1 MSSEAVFCQ
10 LIFETNTFSN
20 YYHMK
25 PLRLALVT
33 RRFWPLVGGAEVV
46 MANLAS
52 EFLRQGTLPVI
63 LTAQWEKQWPQKCIL
78 DEVPVVR
85 LPHSARQGW
94 GTLRYMSSLSRWLK
108 NHPTDFD
115 LVYVS
120 MLKHDAYAVM
130 GCLAGSPKPVVLRAE
145 AGGKDGDCDWQRRA
159 RFGKRIQARCR
170 QANALV
176 AISPVIE
183 KELLLAGYSPAT
195 IHRINDGVASMAIP
209 DEHQQREAR
218 KVLAEANPA
227 LKLPAGAQLA
237 VFNGRLHPEKGLFD
251 LIRAWPVVQREVPNA
266 RLWLVG
272 TGEARPKLV
281 ETVENLGLFKHV
293 VFPGVFDS
301 LEEVLLAADLFV
313 LPSYQE
319 GLSAALL
326 EAMAYGLPTVVTD
339 VPGNRVVVQDE
350 ETGLIVPP
358 KSPQQLARAISRIWT
373 DHDLRIRL
381 IQAAKQLV
389 RESYSLEAI
398 AKAHLHLFRELIS
411 SKVENRVSG
420 NRS

>member
-1 MSSEAVFCQ
+1 MSSEAPFCQ
-10 LIFETNTFSN
+10 PVFEKSIFSDCC
-20 YYHMK
+20 YMK

-63 LTAQWEKQWPQKCIL
+63 LTAQWEKQWPRKCIL

-94 GTLRYMSSLSRWLK
+94 GTLRYMTALSRWLK
-108 NHPTDFD
+108 NHSTDFD

-120 MLKHDAYAVM
+120 MLKHDAYAVTR
-130 GCLAGSPKPVVLRAE
+130 CLARTPKPIVLRAE
-145 AGGKDGDCDWQRRA
+145 DGGKDGDCDWQQSA
-159 RFGKRIQARCR
+159 RFGKRIQDRCR

-176 AISPVIE
+176 AISPAIE
-183 KELLLAGYSPAT
+183 KELLQAGYSPAS

-209 DEHQQREAR
+209 DEHQRRQARE
-218 KVLAEANPA
+218 VLAEANPD
-227 LKLPAGAQLA
+227 LKLPVGARLA
-237 VFNGRLHPEKGLFD
+237 VFNGRLHPAKGLSD
-251 LIRAWPVVQREVPNA
+251 LIRAWPLVRREVPNA

-272 TGEARPKLV
+272 TGEARSNLV

-293 VFPGVFDS
+293 IFPGVFDS

-313 LPSYQE
+313 LPSYQG
-319 GLSAALL
+319 GLSVALL

-339 VPGNRVVVQDE
+339 VPGNRVVVKDE
-350 ETGLIVPP
+350 ETGLVVPP
-358 KSPQQLARAISRIWT
+358 KSPQQLATAISRIWR
-373 DHDLRIRL
+373 DHALRIRL
-381 IQAAKQLV
+381 VRSAKELV
-389 RESYSLEAI
+389 GESYSLEAV

-411 SKVENRVSG
+411 RKVENVVSENG
-420 NRS
+420 S